1 MTKKVLTLTI
11 TLFLLQAV
19 VGQNKK
25 LFPNLS
31 YVQINK
37 TYKVGF
43 NYDPQTTKLT
53 NTPCYLLDK
62 KNRFFCHKDSDYE
75 ARTLVGK
82 YKNKKM
88 SDSLEICFIEG
99 ASADPEFEIY
109 KKNGKQIGAI
119 ACLNFYITDAGTI
132 YTSGHTNSMFD
143 KRRKFQILNDT
154 ILEVQQPFRYVGIKG
169 QTLKPITLYQSKS
182 GNEIVAQLPAKYEI
196 EILLSESTGNDFD
209 TERNYLVKTEFGLI
223 GWLRITDDDVL
234 VPILKEFY
242 YAGD

>member
-1 MTKKVLTLTI
+1 MTKKVLILAI
-11 TLFLLQAV
+11 TLFLLQTV

-31 YVQINK
+31 SIQINK
-37 TYKVGF
+37 IYKVSF
-43 NYDPQTTKLT
+43 NYDPQTTKLI
-53 NTPCYLLDK
+53 NIPCYLLDR
-62 KNRFFCHKDSDYE
+62 KNPFFCHKDSDYE

-88 SDSLEICFIEG
+88 LDSLEICFIEG

-109 KKNGKQIGAI
+109 KKNGKKIGSI
-119 ACLNFYITDAGTI
+119 TCLDFYITETGAI

-154 ILEVQQPFRYVGIKG
+154 ILEVQQPFRYIGLKG
-169 QTLKPITLYQSKS
+169 RTLKPITLYQDKI
-182 GNEIVAQLPAKYEI
+182 GKGIVAQLPAKYEI
-196 EILLSESTGNDFD
+196 EILLSESTGKDFD
-209 TERNYLVKTEFGLI
+209 TEQNYLVKTEFGLI
-223 GWLRITDDDVL
+223 GWLRISDDDVSE
-234 VPILKEFY
+234 PILKEFY